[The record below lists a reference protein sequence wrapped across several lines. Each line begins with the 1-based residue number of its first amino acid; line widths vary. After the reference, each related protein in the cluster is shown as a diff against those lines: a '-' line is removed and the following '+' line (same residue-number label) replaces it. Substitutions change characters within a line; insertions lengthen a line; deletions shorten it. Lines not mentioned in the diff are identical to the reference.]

1 MFVRLENGM
10 HFDSCIG
17 LQDRDALD
25 GKIFSANVLNCRE
38 KPLTPGGSIR
48 VGDRA
53 LSLRG

>member
-1 MFVRLENGM
+1 MRLENGM

-38 KPLTPGGSIR
+38 KPLTAGESIR